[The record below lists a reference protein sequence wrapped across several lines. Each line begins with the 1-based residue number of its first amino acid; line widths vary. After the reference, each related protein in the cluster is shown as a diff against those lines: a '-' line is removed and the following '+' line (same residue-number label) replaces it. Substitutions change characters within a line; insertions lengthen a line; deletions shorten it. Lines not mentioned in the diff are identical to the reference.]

1 MRNLSAGEAS
11 RTQVSATPLIGEGR
25 GLQGMGIR
33 TPAAWSVRIA
43 MSAVIGGLLAACS
56 GLPSLDQQKRLV
68 EQGDFRIHQLT
79 PRAFVETW
87 GPPTYSH
94 QQFTHFFGMQ
104 DGRLIPQARMA
115 LGESPQGWETGL
127 EAGDAVFLA
136 YADHG
141 QYLVFLDERLVYQ
154 EAMTPEKIHTVG
166 QTWKY
171 ESQFKTRLESLP
183 TVK

>member
-1 MRNLSAGEAS
+1 MARVESMGPVGS
-11 RTQVSATPLIGEGR
+11 VVIAT
-25 GLQGMGIR
+25 
-33 TPAAWSVRIA
+33 
-43 MSAVIGGLLAACS
+43 LLVACS

-68 EQGDFRIHQLT
+68 AVGDIRVHQLT

-87 GPPTYSH
+87 GPPTYIH

-127 EAGDAVFLA
+127 EAGDALFLA
-136 YADHG
+136 YADQG

-154 EAMTPEKIHTVG
+154 EPMTAEKIHAVG
-166 QTWKY
+166 KTWKY
-171 ESQFKTRLESLP
+171 ESQFKTRLESP
-183 TVK
+183 TPVK

>member
-1 MRNLSAGEAS
+1 VRNLSAGEAG
-11 RTQVSATPLIGEGR
+11 RAQVSATPLIGEGR
-25 GLQGMGIR
+25 GLQEMRMPG
-33 TPAAWSVRIA
+33 AWTVRIA
-43 MSAVIGGLLAACS
+43 MSAVIASLLAACP

-68 EQGDFRIHQLT
+68 TQGDFRIHQLT

-154 EAMTPEKIHTVG
+154 EAMTP
-166 QTWKY
+166 
-171 ESQFKTRLESLP
+171 
-183 TVK
+183 